1 MTTSSPEGKARNFA
15 ALKNVAAL
23 AGLIAKLQSL
33 SVHQDRMGVF
43 YGFSGWGKSRA
54 CRYAK
59 IKYNAAYV
67 EVRDT
72 WTRKYLLLAIL
83 RELGVQAPRGTLA
96 SLEEHAILLLGED
109 INRPLIIDEADKLVD
124 RGMIELVR
132 SIYDGSNAPVVLVGE
147 EALPTKLNRIERVA
161 RRVQNTVAAVPC
173 DLADTRKLAEA
184 FYPALALDDA
194 LLERLRSETKGNAAR
209 IVSSLDHVNEW
220 ARNAGTRTVTASIY
234 TGTIQTGEQPVPR
247 TSTGAVLPLRRRAS

>member
-1 MTTSSPEGKARNFA
+1 MAGPSPEGKTRNFA

-23 AGLIAKLQSL
+23 AGLIAKLQNL

-67 EVRDT
+67 EVKDT
-72 WTRKYLLLAIL
+72 WTRKWLLLAIL
-83 RELGVQAPRGTLA
+83 RELGVQSPRGTLA
-96 SLEEHAILLLGED
+96 SLEEHVILLLGED
-109 INRPLIIDEADKLVD
+109 FNRPLIIDEADKLVD

-147 EALPTKLNRIERVA
+147 EALPQKLSRIERVA
-161 RRVQNTVAAVPC
+161 RRADHVVAAVPC

-184 FYPALALDDA
+184 FYPALTIEDA
-194 LLERLRSETKGNAAR
+194 LLERIRAETRGNAAR
-209 IVSSLDHVNEW
+209 IVNTLADLHEWSL
-220 ARNAGTRTVTASIY
+220 NAGLRHIAAAAYDGPIR
-234 TGTIQTGEQPVPR
+234 TGEPPVPR
-247 TSTGAVLPLRRRAS
+247 TTTGTILPLRRRA